1 MSKME
6 NMPVCVGETYR
17 LDHKIGSGSYGVI
30 YLGTDIISG
39 KSVAIKM
46 ELRTAKNPH
55 LESEYKIYQTLAG
68 GVGISQVYW
77 FGRACNWNAMVLDVL
92 GPSLRDLLKFCG
104 GKFTL
109 KTVLLLADQ
118 LLERIEYIHSK
129 NFIHRDIKPANFV
142 MGLDMPELD
151 QVYVI
156 DFGLAKRYRDLNTHQ
171 HISSVAKRSRTGTAR
186 YMSINAH
193 CGCEQSR
200 RDDLESLGYMLVYF
214 LLGRLPWQGMKASS
228 RNEFHQ
234 MIMEKKMTTP
244 VEILC
249 RSLPAVFA
257 TYIDYCRALVFD
269 EKPVYKFL
277 RRLFRKVF
285 FLNGFS
291 QDNIFDWA
299 LLNSKCGAK
308 GKMVI
313 DFNIGTSSSPNSSS
327 LYGSSPKVSEKS
339 DKSGEQ
345 DSHYVRVPQIRND
358 SFTILKIAN
367 YI

>member
-129 NFIHRDIKPANFV
+129 NFIHRDVKPANFV
-142 MGLDMPELD
+142 MGLDMTELD

-156 DFGLAKRYRDLNTHQ
+156 DFGLAKSYYDPNTHQ
-171 HISSVAKRSRTGTAR
+171 HIPHVAKKSRTGTPR
-186 YMSINAH
+186 FMSINAH
-193 CGCEQSR
+193 CGYEQSS
-200 RDDLESLGYMLVYF
+200 RDDLQSLGYMLVYF
-214 LLGRLPWQGMKASS
+214 FLGRLPWQGMKASS
-228 RNEFHQ
+228 RNEFHY
-234 MIMEKKMTTP
+234 MIMVKKMTTP
-244 VEILC
+244 DEILC
-249 RSLPAVFA
+249 RSLPSEFA
-257 TYIDYCRALVFD
+257 TYLEYCRALEFE
-269 EKPVYKFL
+269 EKPEYKGL
-277 RRLFRKVF
+277 RRLFRNA
-285 FLNGFS
+285 FLNRRFS

-299 LLNSKCGAK
+299 ILNSECGVSRK
-308 GKMVI
+308 IVI
-313 DFNIGTSSSPNSSS
+313 DCHPDPSSNRNSRTLKES
-327 LYGSSPKVSEKS
+327 KAS

-345 DSHYVRVPQIRND
+345 DRHYVRVPEFCNG
-358 SFTILKIAN
+358 TVKILKIAN